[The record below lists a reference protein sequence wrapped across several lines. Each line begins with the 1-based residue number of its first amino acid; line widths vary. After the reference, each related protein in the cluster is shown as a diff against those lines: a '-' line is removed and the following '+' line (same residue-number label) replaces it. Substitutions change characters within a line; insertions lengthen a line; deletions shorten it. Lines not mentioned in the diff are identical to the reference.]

1 MLISSSAPHRLTCC
15 LALLPVVIA
24 SSTFERLCILSA
36 LALSLTL
43 RACHL
48 SSRRLAAASMLTGLA
63 LPCIPWLGVHIIPGV
78 ALAILLSGRA
88 ISDPR
93 FSIRW
98 LLPMIAYLGG
108 SLLSEGAFALFDS
121 PIVGSFTT
129 SLTNGD
135 LGFASD
141 ILRTLATSS
150 GTSFHYL
157 SRVLLL
163 ALLVGFFQS
172 NRQIARPWTLGV
184 MWGSAILSLFILA
197 QWLLWPNLN
206 LSNQTV
212 FWTSI
217 NRLSGLASDPN
228 SCGVFLGMALILVTV
243 WQAPKLS
250 GLLKASFVSLVV
262 MAGLL
267 SGSRTFILLLILL
280 AGALVARRSRRYL
293 VAATVIALLA
303 VCLVSFVDRFTPLIS
318 RIVADQSLPEGARR
332 GLQALSLDR
341 FSTTLFSREIFLSIG
356 REIFYQAPMF
366 GVGPDR
372 FRDYVPLVGGELGLL
387 SGWSDNSNNFYL
399 GLLAELGLVGGIA
412 FFLSVSRRRLLGLE
426 GQIIPPLGVVVIL
439 ALAMLTGPHIDSPE
453 VLVLVSTLIA
463 LTTQEREISVRLKA
477 ALTIPFI
484 LLGVFASTLRESG
497 VFGWE
502 GDTTH
507 LSRWLSPKAHL
518 IVPCDSAGSGE
529 LAQNG
534 ASLQMRAPNTPHARS
549 FKVRVSAVNNS
560 TTEFA
565 LSPGMAQKINLVC
578 PSGRRKLPVTVS
590 STPPWAPYREWPA
603 SSIDRRVLGVQ
614 QSVK

>member
-1 MLISSSAPHRLTCC
+1 
-15 LALLPVVIA
+15 
-24 SSTFERLCILSA
+24 
-36 LALSLTL
+36 
-43 RACHL
+43 
-48 SSRRLAAASMLTGLA
+48 
-63 LPCIPWLGVHIIPGV
+63 
-78 ALAILLSGRA
+78 
-88 ISDPR
+88 
-93 FSIRW
+93 
-98 LLPMIAYLGG
+98 
-108 SLLSEGAFALFDS
+108 
-121 PIVGSFTT
+121 
-129 SLTNGD
+129 
-135 LGFASD
+135 
-141 ILRTLATSS
+141 
-150 GTSFHYL
+150 
-157 SRVLLL
+157 
-163 ALLVGFFQS
+163 
-172 NRQIARPWTLGV
+172 
-184 MWGSAILSLFILA
+184 
-197 QWLLWPNLN
+197 
-206 LSNQTV
+206 
-212 FWTSI
+212 
-217 NRLSGLASDPN
+217 
-228 SCGVFLGMALILVTV
+228 MALILVTV

-303 VCLVSFVDRFTPLIS
+303 VCVVSLVDHFTPIIS
-318 RIVADQSLPEGARR
+318 RIIADQSLPEGARR

-412 FFLSVSRRRLLGLE
+412 FFLSVSRRRLLCLE
-426 GQIIPPLGVVVIL
+426 GQIISPLGVIVIL

-484 LLGVFASTLRESG
+484 LLGVFASPLRESG

-502 GDTTH
+502 GDTNH

-518 IVPCDSAGSGE
+518 ILPCYSSGE

-565 LSPGMAQKINLVC
+565 LSPGMVQKFNLVC
-578 PSGRRKLPVTVS
+578 PSGQPRLPVTVS

-603 SSIDRRVLGVQ
+603 SSIDGRVLGVQ